1 MALVSRLFSRGI
13 TPHCLLFHDAAVGTG
28 ASDTD
33 APMLGQVC
41 RLRASRRPIA
51 PMQRPSVARLGRHA
65 PRLSLTPTPFSCEGR
80 CEGCLPPS
88 ARLTLGASAELAQE
102 SSRRAS
108 MVAGGAHD
116 GSARRAS
123 SVVRRSSAIGAAA
136 GGVDGFVDILLEK
149 GGFDF
154 EGEGMVASQPEH

>member
-1 MALVSRLFSRGI
+1 MALVSRLFSRGVS
-13 TPHCLLFHDAAVGTG
+13 PHCLLFHDAAVGTG

-33 APMLGQVC
+33 AHMLGQVC
-41 RLRASRRPIA
+41 RLRASRRPVA

-65 PRLSLTPTPFSCEGR
+65 PRLSLTPPPTKGLPS
-80 CEGCLPPS
+80 LPPS

-108 MVAGGAHD
+108 IVAGGAH
-116 GSARRAS
+116 GGGARRAS
-123 SVVRRSSAIGAAA
+123 SVVRRSSALGAAA
-136 GGVDGFVDILLEK
+136 GGADGYVDILLEK

-154 EGEGMVASQPEH
+154 EGDGTVASQPEL